1 MSLKSITF
9 IIPDFSVG
17 GVEKAFIGYAN
28 ALVNRYNVSFIVLR
42 RTGELTNYLNPN
54 IVVHEL
60 GVKRIRYAFPKIL
73 SVLSHNKFDC
83 VITGTEVTNIYAV
96 LANKIL
102 GNKFTTITSQ
112 HNFLGNECS
121 TKIFSHILPWAHKNA
136 TGVYAVSNAIRNL
149 LVKELGV
156 NEDKVSVIYNP
167 LNIEEINRLSKEH
180 CEPIKSKYILF
191 VGRLYPVKNVEY
203 LIRAYKLIND
213 ANQNI
218 KLVIIGDGVQ
228 KDNLTELTK
237 ELNLTNNIIFTG
249 SLSNPYPYINDAEI
263 VVVPSLSESFSI
275 VIAES
280 LALGKTVVS
289 TPCEGPMEIIG
300 HEYGYI
306 SNSFTDPKI
315 LGDSILYAIDN
326 KIDCNKLIS
335 YSKKFSIEP
344 LIEELIHLIE
354 QQ

>member
-1 MSLKSITF
+1 
-9 IIPDFSVG
+9 
-17 GVEKAFIGYAN
+17 
-28 ALVNRYNVSFIVLR
+28 
-42 RTGELTNYLNPN
+42 
-54 IVVHEL
+54 
-60 GVKRIRYAFPKIL
+60 
-73 SVLSHNKFDC
+73 
-83 VITGTEVTNIYAV
+83 
-96 LANKIL
+96 
-102 GNKFTTITSQ
+102 
-112 HNFLGNECS
+112 
-121 TKIFSHILPWAHKNA
+121 
-136 TGVYAVSNAIRNL
+136 
-149 LVKELGV
+149 
-156 NEDKVSVIYNP
+156 
-167 LNIEEINRLSKEH
+167 
-180 CEPIKSKYILF
+180 
-191 VGRLYPVKNVEY
+191 
-203 LIRAYKLIND
+203 LIND

-218 KLVIIGDGVQ
+218 KLVIIGDGAQ

-335 YSKKFSIEP
+335 YSNKFSID
-344 LIEELIHLIE
+344 LLTEELIHLIE